1 MDQSLTSSPVFSD
14 DKLIN
19 LYHLNGLYGNLAKE
33 VSRKLNESLAIDV
46 PITSGI
52 WGGTYLIADKTGLAK
67 RRIWRLYC
75 IINLPQNT
83 PLDKKSNLDHL
94 IAIYSQEFASA
105 FKEYGL
111 ELDLKMWGGTLPYSC
126 KSKPS
131 FTMHME
137 DATETVRWL
146 RAFFVWNQ
154 ATWEESVIYDLVRII
169 KEYKEYFDLKKGPV
183 QKEAQEIKYLLQDII
198 IIYRT
203 LEKAC
208 DPDFIEHAEPI
219 IEDLM
224 QNFIKGLHD
233 EKLIQELYLKVF
245 ESALIYGYEQA
256 LEGPYSKQGLN
267 IHNIENWPV
276 EKINLVPEELKASL
290 IPPIQNL
297 FSGFKE
303 NLATPGGNRS

>member
-1 MDQSLTSSPVFSD
+1 MDQSLTSGPVFSSD
-14 DKLIN
+14 NLIN
-19 LYHLNGLYGNLAKE
+19 LYHLNELYANLAKDS
-33 VSRKLNESLAIDV
+33 SRILNESLSIDG
-46 PITSGI
+46 PLTLGI
-52 WGGTYLIADKTGLAK
+52 WGGTYLIADKSGLAK

-83 PLDKKSNLDHL
+83 LLDDKKNLDHL
-94 IAIYSQEFASA
+94 IAIYSQGFTSA
-105 FKEYGL
+105 FNEYGL

-137 DATETVRWL
+137 DATKKVNWL

-169 KEYKEYFDLKKGPV
+169 KEYKEFFDHKLGPV
-183 QKEAQEIKYLLQDII
+183 EKDSKDIKFLLQDII
-198 IIYRT
+198 IIYMT
-203 LEKAC
+203 LKDAC
-208 DPDFIEHAEPI
+208 DPDFIDHADPI
-219 IEDLM
+219 IEELM
-224 QNFIKGLHD
+224 QSFMAGLH
-233 EKLIQELYLKVF
+233 EPKRIQELYLMVF
-245 ESALIYGYEQA
+245 ENALIYGYEQA
-256 LEGPYSKQGLN
+256 LEGPFKEQGLD

-276 EKINLVPEELKASL
+276 DKINLVPEKLKTSL

-303 NLATPGGNRS
+303 NLG